1 MLQHDLLKMVVVDV
15 RQWHYPG
22 YSVTADVEPREKNSR

>member
-1 MLQHDLLKMVVVDV
+1 MLQHGLKMVVVDV

-22 YSVTADVEPREKNSR
+22 YSVTADVEPREKNST